1 MSDQEVDTIIKQLKD
16 IRLERTETLARLED
30 INKSEIELIK
40 SIHRAKQ
47 ASLKEKGSNPFV
59 TGDILRINNHLLDEF
74 GTVGKVW
81 KACNTK
87 VHIRNS
93 DTGKDYSRAWCDNI

>member
-1 MSDQEVDTIIKQLKD
+1 MLDQDVDALIKQLKD
-16 IRLERTETLARLED
+16 IRLEQDETLARLED
-30 INKSEIELIK
+30 INKSETELIK

-47 ASLKEKGSNPFV
+47 ASLKKKASNPFV
-59 TGDILRINNHLLDEF
+59 IGDILRITNHLRDEF

-81 KACNTK
+81 KACTTK

-93 DTGKDYSRAWCDNI
+93 DTGKDYSRAW